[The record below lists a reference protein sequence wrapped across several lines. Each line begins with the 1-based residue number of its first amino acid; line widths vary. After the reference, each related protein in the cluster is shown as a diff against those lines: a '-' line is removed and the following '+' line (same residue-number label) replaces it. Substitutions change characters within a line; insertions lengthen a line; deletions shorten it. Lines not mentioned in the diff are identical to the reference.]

1 MISEETP
8 LVSSLTKHEE
18 VYKRFKPAK
27 KRAIVALV
35 SVTGL
40 LARTPFHLGC
50 GFCVSLRWSSFS
62 LRLWDFRAFHTA
74 NSKRPE
80 HYRYD
85 REVTEQI
92 FLLPSPVSTKC
103 ETVWR

>member
-8 LVSSLTKHEE
+8 LISSPTKHKE

-40 LARTPFHLGC
+40 LTRRS
-50 GFCVSLRWSSFS
+50 FCLSCMSVFYSTGLYSVFVSGTFVPSIPQIAKDLDS
-62 LRLWDFRAFHTA
+62 TG
-74 NSKRPE
+74 PIV
-80 HYRYD
+80 RY
-85 REVTEQI
+85 
-92 FLLPSPVSTKC
+92 
-103 ETVWR
+103 

>member
-27 KRAIVALV
+27 KGAIGALV

-40 LARTPFHLGC
+40 LVRTPFHLSC
-50 GFCVSLRWSSFS
+50 EFCVSLIGLYSVIVS
-62 LRLWDFRAFHTA
+62 RAF
-74 NSKRPE
+74 
-80 HYRYD
+80 
-85 REVTEQI
+85 V
-92 FLLPSPVSTKC
+92 PSIRQVAKDLNTTGT
-103 ETVWR
+103 TVR

>member
-8 LVSSLTKHEE
+8 LVSSPTKHEE

-40 LARTPFHLGC
+40 LARTSFCPSCISSEFC
-50 GFCVSLRWSSFS
+50 GFTQTIFIQSSYLELS
-62 LRLWDFRAFHTA
+62 CR
-74 NSKRPE
+74 
-80 HYRYD
+80 RY
-85 REVTEQI
+85 
-92 FLLPSPVSTKC
+92 PK
-103 ETVWR
+103 

>member
-8 LVSSLTKHEE
+8 LVSSLTTRKYEE

-40 LARTPFHLGC
+40 LARTPFIGIANFVFHSDGLYSV
-50 GFCVSLRWSSFS
+50 FVSGTFVPSI
-62 LRLWDFRAFHTA
+62 
-74 NSKRPE
+74 P
-80 HYRYD
+80 
-85 REVTEQI
+85 QI
-92 FLLPSPVSTKC
+92 AKDLNTTGT
-103 ETVWR
+103 TVR